1 MDQLKIPGS
10 TGAVIFQRKA
20 HKSSSKSRGVTISRV
35 LLFCAV
41 VGCIRNDGCSRTS
54 IGPRRPPLL
63 DAADDLIIAP
73 GKSIGLRHR
82 ALRVP

>member
-1 MDQLKIPGS
+1 MESG
-10 TGAVIFQRKA
+10 TVVFHAQRARKDF
-20 HKSSSKSRGVTISRV
+20 RWMTISRV

-82 ALRVP
+82 ALRVL